1 MRCLGYSDSFV
12 QARFSRLSRSA
23 VIIILLKSSFLNSAV
38 VYPHGGVC
46 KVHET
51 REEIQ
56 SCALTWRSIEEL
68 KVINPG
74 EDDKHDHSELWL
86 AQTLQHAADISLIS
100 LTLYI
105 IFLLYGARHYLS
117 HSYIIAV
124 CCYDNVLL
132 FLLFLLFVQSDVCFC
147 WSLDAVW
154 LIIECVCV
162 SDCSMNL
169 LFIELYT
176 FISV

>member
-23 VIIILLKSSFLNSAV
+23 VIIIPLKSSFLNSAV

-74 EDDKHDHSELWL
+74 ENDKYDHSELWL

-100 LTLYI
+100 LMLYI
-105 IFLLYGARHYLS
+105 IFFTHRARHYLS